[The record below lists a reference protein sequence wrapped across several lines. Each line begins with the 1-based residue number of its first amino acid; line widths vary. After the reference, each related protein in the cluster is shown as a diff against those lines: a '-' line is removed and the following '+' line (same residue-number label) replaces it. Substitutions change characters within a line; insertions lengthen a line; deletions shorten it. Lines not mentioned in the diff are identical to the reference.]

1 MLTRVFT
8 SAVALTATSAALAH
22 PGHDHSHWSSPAVHA
37 LFFIGI
43 AVVLG
48 AAAWQIRKQIKAKR
62 DQGES

>member
-8 SAVALTATSAALAH
+8 SVVALTATNVALAH
-22 PGHDHSHWSSPAVHA
+22 PGHDHSSWSSPTVHA

-43 AVVLG
+43 AVVVG
-48 AAAWQIRKQIKAKR
+48 AAAWQIRKQIKANQ